1 LFESWRLRRVP
12 SSAVALGHPGNRSE
26 PIISAT
32 RHLITLIAFIA
43 CGCAAPVLD
52 GGAAAA
58 ARSTEEP
65 ARLATDRVSSAPVE
79 VRDLVDRINRRRA
92 AIGCGRLVWDAR
104 LAAVALRHSKDMYR
118 RGYFSHTNPEGED
131 PFDRIRRAGL
141 RFRAAAENLA
151 AGQHIGAETF
161 EAWMGSRGHRRNL
174 ENRVYTRVGIGLY
187 RDHWTCVLAR
197 LEPR

>member
-1 LFESWRLRRVP
+1 M
-12 SSAVALGHPGNRSE
+12 
-26 PIISAT
+26 
-32 RHLITLIAFIA
+32 FIA

-52 GGAAAA
+52 GEAAAA
-58 ARSTEEP
+58 ARSTGESARP
-65 ARLATDRVSSAPVE
+65 ATHRGSPAPAE

-92 AIGCGRLVWDAR
+92 AIDCGRLVWDAR
-104 LAAVALRHSKDMYR
+104 LAAVALRHSKDMSR

-141 RFRAAAENLA
+141 RFRAASENLA
-151 AGQHIGAETF
+151 MGQRTGNETF

-174 ENRVYTRVGIGLY
+174 EHCVYTRVGIGLY
-187 RDHWTCVLAR
+187 RGHWTCVLAR